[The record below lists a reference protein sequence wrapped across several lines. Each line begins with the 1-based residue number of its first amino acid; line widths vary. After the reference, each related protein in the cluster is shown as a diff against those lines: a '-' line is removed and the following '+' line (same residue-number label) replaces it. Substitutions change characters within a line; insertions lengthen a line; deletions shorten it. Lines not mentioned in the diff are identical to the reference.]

1 MIINCWKLI
10 YRNNKF
16 LDVILVRYHL
26 YEQTC
31 HSLTR
36 VKDIMRLG
44 TFSISNTDDDWM
56 PLHYNA
62 SNAVLKFWLKRSV
75 WETIGQTSQNYSEC
89 FCSDTWTV
97 CHVNMMLSYGR
108 ITLFGLNPGV
118 ITKFSRSRNWH
129 SVIIWVMNTNR
140 GRLALLD

>member
-44 TFSISNTDDDWM
+44 TFSICNTDDDWM

-97 CHVNMMLSYGR
+97 CQVNMMLSYGR
-108 ITLFGLNPGV
+108 ITFVWSQSWCNNYIFQVKKLA
-118 ITKFSRSRNWH
+118 FSH
-129 SVIIWVMNTNR
+129 HL
-140 GRLALLD
+140 GYEHQ